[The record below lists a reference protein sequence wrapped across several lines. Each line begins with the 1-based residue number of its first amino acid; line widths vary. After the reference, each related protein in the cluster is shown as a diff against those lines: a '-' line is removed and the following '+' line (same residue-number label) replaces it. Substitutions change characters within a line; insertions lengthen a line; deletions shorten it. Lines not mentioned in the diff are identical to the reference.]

1 MSAEKPPR
9 RQLHA
14 TDEEQ
19 SAAATDPEVAANMA
33 RLVHELEVHR
43 VELETQNETLRQSQ
57 FALVESRDRYFELYE
72 LAPIGYLAVDDQG
85 RIASINLAGAA
96 LLGVDRSQL
105 VSRHFAQ
112 FVAGQGG
119 KRWNDLL
126 LSTLR
131 HHEDT
136 SGELL
141 LRRRNGSS
149 FEAQIDCRK
158 ATTGV
163 FLTLIDISEQK
174 RIEAQLI
181 TATKRYLA
189 LFLDATDAIAVAD
202 SDGKLEEVNA
212 RFGELLGYPE
222 EELRGISIGRI
233 HPVEELPRIREH
245 FAGIF
250 STGSGDSLETQVL
263 CKDGRRVEV
272 EIRPTLIELGDRLVA
287 KGVFIDLTER
297 RRQEQQRIEQ
307 ERLQRNALVREVHH
321 RIKNNLQS
329 VSGLLQR
336 ELGKFMELN
345 PRLHTAISQVNAIAV
360 VHGLQCDDPEEA
372 IRLCDSVRNICRTV
386 AELSL
391 RPVNFIIEH
400 EQTTF
405 RPAQIASDEAV
416 SVALVLNELI
426 LNAVKHSPPDGFIP
440 TVSLSANGNSAT
452 VLIRNA
458 VRHSPGFD
466 IATGQG
472 LGTGLRLVRSL
483 LPDKGAHLSYEQD
496 NEYVMLTRLGLAAPV
511 IAQCK
516 LRQDA

>member
-1 MSAEKPPR
+1 VSAEKPPR
-9 RQLHA
+9 RPLHA
-14 TDEEQ
+14 TDEAQ
-19 SAAATDPEVAANMA
+19 TAAATAPEVAANVA

-43 VELETQNETLRQSQ
+43 IELETQNESLRLSQ
-57 FALVESRDRYFELYE
+57 IALVESRDRYFELYE
-72 LAPIGYLAVDDQG
+72 LAPIGYLAIDGQG
-85 RIASINLAGAA
+85 RIARINLAGAA
-96 LLGVDRSQL
+96 LLGLDRSQL
-105 VSRHFAQ
+105 ISRHFAQ
-112 FVAGQGG
+112 FVDGQGEQ
-119 KRWNDLL
+119 RWNELL
-126 LSTLR
+126 LSTMRL
-131 HHEDT
+131 HE
-136 SGELL
+136 SNNGELL
-141 LRRRNGSS
+141 LRRKNGSS

-158 ATTGV
+158 AATGV
-163 FLTLIDISEQK
+163 FLTLIDISERK
-174 RIEAQLI
+174 GIEAQLI

-189 LFLDATDAIAVAD
+189 LFRDATDAIALAGP
-202 SDGKLEEVNA
+202 DGRLEEVNA
-212 RFGELLGYPE
+212 RFAALLGYAE
-222 EELRGISIGRI
+222 HELRGMPIERI
-233 HPVEELPRIREH
+233 HPLRELPRIREH
-245 FAGIF
+245 FAGILQ
-250 STGSGDSLETQVL
+250 TGSSESLETQVL
-263 CKDGRRVEV
+263 CKDGRQVDV
-272 EIRPTLIELGDRLVA
+272 EIRPTLIELGDRHVA
-287 KGVFIDLTER
+287 QGVFIDLTER

-372 IRLCDSVRNICRTV
+372 VRLCDSVRNICRTV

-391 RPVNFIIEH
+391 RPVNFIIEN

-440 TVSLSANGNSAT
+440 TVSLSANGNSAI

-472 LGTGLRLVRSL
+472 FGTGLRLVRSL
-483 LPDKGAHLSYEQD
+483 LPNKGAHLSYEQD
-496 NEYVMLTRLGLAAPV
+496 DEYVMLTRLGLAAPV